1 MSADPMPREEYIEQE
16 YFFRV
21 YRERLQESVPSQ
33 EILKT
38 IHEEILSTTRLPM
51 AIDFMRAEILHTG
64 RISDAMARLSHYF
77 TPFQAFV
84 ISQAEEEVSR
94 FDQITGLEILEREAR
109 YRAGEATMAGIF
121 VYQFEC
127 IARNRL
133 GYDKGLSAMSGD
145 PVFTPQWQQWI
156 RSLRTELGAYELSE
170 LVFRQ
175 SGHLLRLRE
184 KARGGMTSQAQQGRD
199 SEASAK
205 SAEGAS
211 ETPQPLFGEQE
222 GRIAKANIGR
232 DPLYFFAA
240 LQRQLA
246 YPTVPLSKKAFD
258 ETLPGFLEQR
268 LVKIEQRLKIMELEQ
283 KGGIDLTRFYKTE
296 NGDTPHFQDD
306 PGLP

>member
-1 MSADPMPREEYIEQE
+1 MPREEYIEQE

-64 RISDAMARLSHYF
+64 RISDAMSRLSHYF

-84 ISQAEEEVSR
+84 IAQAEEDVSR
-94 FDQITGLEILEREAR
+94 FDQITGLEILEREAK
-109 YRAGEATMAGIF
+109 YRSTGATMAGVF

-127 IARNRL
+127 ITRNRL
-133 GYDKGLSAMSGD
+133 GYDKGLTAMAGD
-145 PVFTPQWQQWI
+145 PMFTDRWQKWI
-156 RSLRTELGAYELSE
+156 RSLKTELGAYELSE
-170 LVFRQ
+170 LVFRA
-175 SGHLLRLRE
+175 SGHRVKLRE
-184 KARGGMTSQAQQGRD
+184 KATGEKAVD
-199 SEASAK
+199 SLD
-205 SAEGAS
+205 
-211 ETPQPLFGEQE
+211 PLFGEQE

-246 YPTVPLSKKAFD
+246 YPSVPLSRKSFD
-258 ETLPGFLEQR
+258 DTLPGFLEQR
-268 LVKIEQRLKIMELEQ
+268 LVKIEQRLKIVELEQ
-283 KGGIDLTRFYKTE
+283 KGGIDLSRFYKTE
-296 NGDTPHFQDD
+296 NGGPPNFSDD

>member
-1 MSADPMPREEYIEQE
+1 MSASPMPREEYIEQE

-38 IHEEILSTTRLPM
+38 IHEEILSTTQLPM

-64 RISDAMARLSHYF
+64 RISDAMSRLSHYF

-84 ISQAEEEVSR
+84 IGQAEEDVSR
-94 FDQITGLEILEREAR
+94 FDQITGLEILEREAK
-109 YRAGEATMAGIF
+109 YRAGEPTMAGVF

-133 GYDKGLSAMSGD
+133 GYDRGLAAMSQD
-145 PVFTPQWQQWI
+145 PLFTDRWQKWI
-156 RSLRTELGAYELSE
+156 RSLRTELGAFELSE

-175 SGHLLRLRE
+175 SGHFRQLRE
-184 KARGGMTSQAQQGRD
+184 KKTGQ
-199 SEASAK
+199 SA
-205 SAEGAS
+205 ADEP
-211 ETPQPLFGEQE
+211 EPLFGAQE

-246 YPTVPLSKKAFD
+246 YPSVPLSTKAFD

-268 LVKIEQRLKIMELEQ
+268 LAKIEQRLKIIELEQ

-296 NGDTPHFQDD
+296 NGETPHFRDD